1 MKRIYRNDVS
11 NITKEKQ
18 SIAHKGKSHSNET
31 KQRISKAMQNYW
43 AKLPTKPTTN
53 NNSTSSTEQIYGKK

>member
-11 NITKEKQ
+11 NSTREKQ
-18 SIAHKGKSHSNET
+18 SVAHKGKTHSNET
-31 KQRISKAMQNYW
+31 KQRISRAMCNYW

-53 NNSTSSTEQIYGKK
+53 NTTSTTEKIYGKK